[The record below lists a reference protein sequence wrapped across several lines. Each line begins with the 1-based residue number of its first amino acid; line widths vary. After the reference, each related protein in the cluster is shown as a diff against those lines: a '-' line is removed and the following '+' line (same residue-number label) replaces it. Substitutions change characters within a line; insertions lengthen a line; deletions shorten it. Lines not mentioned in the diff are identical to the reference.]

1 MPIGAI
7 IAIAVGVL
15 LLALAAVAAVYGW
28 RAYERRLLLRIVGR
42 TEALEAALAALIDV
56 VTRLASSSDEEL
68 AHFADEPDSGERR
81 VLHDIALKT
90 TIIRDELD
98 HMPLPRSLVGLAEF
112 VADAAYIV
120 GREAGRVEDDQQ
132 GDDALDRLA
141 GMDLPM
147 AKEYVLGAR
156 RMLIDVCTAHG
167 LDDMAVY
174 GGGLYL

>member
-15 LLALAAVAAVYGW
+15 LLALAVVGAVFGW
-28 RAYERRLLLRIVGR
+28 RAYERRVLLRIVGR
-42 TEALEAALAALIDV
+42 TEALEAALAALVDV
-56 VTRLASSSDEEL
+56 VTRLAGSSDEEL
-68 AHFADEPDSGERR
+68 AHFADDPDSGERR

-98 HMPLPRSLVGLAEF
+98 HMPLPRAFVGLAEF
-112 VADAAYIV
+112 VADSAFMV
-120 GREAGRVEDDQQ
+120 GREAGRVEDEQL
-132 GDDALDRLA
+132 GGDALERLA
-141 GMDLPM
+141 GTDLSL
-147 AKEYVLGAR
+147 AKDYVLASR